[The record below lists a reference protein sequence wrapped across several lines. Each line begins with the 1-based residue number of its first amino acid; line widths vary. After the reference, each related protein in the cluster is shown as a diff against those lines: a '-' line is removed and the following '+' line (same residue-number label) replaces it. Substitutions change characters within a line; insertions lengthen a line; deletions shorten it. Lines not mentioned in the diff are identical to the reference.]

1 MSWQF
6 AAAGRVVFGRGTSA
20 EIGAFAQRL
29 GITRALVV
37 TDAILDRLGL
47 VSRIASALEQGGC
60 KPTVYAGC
68 EPEPPLECAIEATKL
83 ALKVGANGIVALGGG
98 SNIDIAKMVAI
109 LVRHG
114 GQPQDYFGFDRVNG
128 AVLPL
133 IACPTTAGTGS
144 EVSNSSV
151 LTDRA
156 AGIKVSSLSHYLRPA
171 LALVDPDLTDSCP
184 PNVSAHSGI
193 DALVHAIEAITA
205 RASEHIPGE
214 TQLERPY
221 AGAYSLTQ
229 LLGLEAVRLI
239 GKSLT
244 VAVHDGSNKTARDDM
259 ALAATLAGMAFSNSG
274 VALVHA
280 LEYPIGALTHCS
292 HGEGNG
298 LLLPHVMRFN
308 LQTRPGE
315 FARIADAYLGGSE
328 TTHRASVN
336 SVEARSQQAVELVER
351 LQVELGIRTQLR
363 QLGLTREQLPNI
375 ATKAFAIRRLMDTNP
390 REPSE
395 TDLLGI
401 LEAAY

>member
-1 MSWQF
+1 VSWQF
-6 AAAGRVVFGRGTSA
+6 ASAGSVVFGRGSSA
-20 EIGAFAQRL
+20 EIGAYAQRL
-29 GITRALVV
+29 GITRAIVV
-37 TDAILDRLGL
+37 TDATLSRLGMVDRLTASLDR
-47 VSRIASALEQGGC
+47 SGC
-60 KPTVYAGC
+60 KTTVYDGC
-68 EPEPPLECAIEATKL
+68 MPEPPLECATEATQL
-83 ALKVGANGIVALGGG
+83 ALKAGANGVVALGGG

-114 GQPQDYFGFDRVNG
+114 GQPQDYFGFDRVTG
-128 AVLPL
+128 PVLPL

-156 AGIKVSSLSHYLRPA
+156 ASTKVSSLSPYLRPS

-184 PNVSAHSGI
+184 AAVSAHSGI

-205 RASEHIPGE
+205 RSSEDIPGA

-221 AGAYSLTQ
+221 AGAYALTQ

-239 GKSLT
+239 GKSLKT
-244 VAVHDGSNKTARDDM
+244 AVHEGTNRAARDDM

-308 LQTRPGE
+308 LQSRLSE
-315 FARIADAYLGGSE
+315 FARIA
-328 TTHRASVN
+328 
-336 SVEARSQQAVELVER
+336 EALSGQS
-351 LQVELGIRTQLR
+351 
-363 QLGLTREQLPNI
+363 GLTSNTSSAELTHKQHVI
-375 ATKAFAIRRLMDTNP
+375 
-390 REPSE
+390 
-395 TDLLGI
+395 G
-401 LEAAY
+401 